1 MGRRTTAWSATV
13 LATGLSA
20 YVLDATATV
29 AGLALVASGLLAG
42 VPHGWLVTALAASY
56 VGWAFG
62 LRSNVRANL
71 ALLAGTGAST
81 NVLSKA
87 AYDLTRRWTGSIRAQ
102 RWAAACGYI
111 GTEIAK
117 EVPYYAGAFGVA
129 VLSDPVTSGQAL
141 IFLTGTN
148 VGAMLYEYAV
158 AWLTRAFLGRRA
170 RSPVDE
176 PPTVVQA
183 VSTQNRSLTPR

>member
-1 MGRRTTAWSATV
+1 VGRRTTAWSATV

-42 VPHGWLVTALAASY
+42 VPHGWLAAVLAASY

-62 LRSNVRANL
+62 LRSNVRANA

-87 AYDLTRRWTGSIRAQ
+87 AYDLTRRRTGSDRAQ
-102 RWAAACGYI
+102 RWAAAGGYI

-129 VLSDPVTSGQAL
+129 LVSDPVTSGQAL

-148 VGAMLYEYAV
+148 AGAMLYEYV
-158 AWLTRAFLGRRA
+158 LAWLTRVFLRRRA
-170 RSPVDE
+170 GPPVDG
-176 PPTVVQA
+176 PPVQA